1 MHFPT
6 VGLKSVSWRF
16 SFTGCLVFGLDK
28 AGPDSTNI
36 FSYFF
41 RCDSIS
47 RNTLY
52 TGHLLTYSQ
61 SANHLL
67 GQGSRPV
74 RQSKEVKKGNTV
86 IIAITAIMPI
96 TINMAITAIT
106 AITDISV
113 ITDIRAI
120 TASIGQL

>member
-1 MHFPT
+1 MLLF
-6 VGLKSVSWRF
+6 
-16 SFTGCLVFGLDK
+16 LD
-28 AGPDSTNI
+28 AIASLEIPYIQVT
-36 FSYFF
+36 
-41 RCDSIS
+41 
-47 RNTLY
+47 
-52 TGHLLTYSQ
+52 HLLTYSQ

-67 GQGSRPV
+67 GQGFRPV